1 MLLDDESI
9 GFVKRFMEGIEL
21 SEETLALDLI
31 HEVGPGGNFL
41 QEDHTFKHFRKE
53 TWYPRFFNRKHFENW
68 IQAGKKTT
76 KDQIRAR
83 VMELLHAERP
93 KILTEKMQLLVDEII
108 DENERRIKRLNK

>member
-53 TWYPRFFNRKHFENW
+53 TWYPRFFNRKHLKIGF
-68 IQAGKKTT
+68 
-76 KDQIRAR
+76 
-83 VMELLHAERP
+83 RP
-93 KILTEKMQLLVDEII
+93 AK
-108 DENERRIKRLNK
+108 RRPRIKSAPG